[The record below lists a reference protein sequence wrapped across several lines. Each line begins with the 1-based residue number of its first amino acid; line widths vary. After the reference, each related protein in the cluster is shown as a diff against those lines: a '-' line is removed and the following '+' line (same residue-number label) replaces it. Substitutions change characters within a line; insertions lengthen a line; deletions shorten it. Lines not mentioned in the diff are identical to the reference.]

1 MTAEVLDLLIVGG
14 GPAGTAAAFRAREL
28 GLEALIIEH
37 DDLMK
42 RIRDYSKDKLILPSF
57 GGGDQ
62 MCFPAAGSLISCL
75 HFKPIDKDDMCVSWK
90 ALHEE
95 HQIRSRIGVE
105 LTGLKRRPDGLY
117 EAQGWDHSA
126 RCDASILAA
135 HVVLAIGRGVPRR
148 FDIPGSTDGI
158 AFRLRDPQV
167 FVGQPACVIGG
178 GTSAGEAVIAIS
190 RAKTEAGDPT
200 AVYWSYRGDKMP
212 RVSRALA
219 DEFFETYVGNG
230 NIRYY
235 PRSEP
240 SAIVTDGQRREY
252 LSIRVDRR
260 RMADRP
266 SETSHLEFAKESC
279 LACIGEDIP
288 ETLLHSFGIRMVNG
302 GPRNR
307 KRMVVNRYLETQQ
320 PNVYL
325 VGDILSQAYF
335 ETDDFD
341 ADPAGFREIKH
352 RGNIKSALRDGV
364 LVASIVEQRL
374 KGRTDIDVHVED
386 AKDEEQPPVMA
397 GYGRPVAASGP
408 PAASLEAARRPT
420 EATGYLIRLLP
431 GGIEEAEYPIV
442 ADTVLTLGRGEDCD
456 AAFPSD
462 TLLSPRHASISHTDE
477 GHYLRDDGS
486 ASGVFLRLPS
496 RRKLEVG
503 VGDLLRAGRQF
514 LLFTDTD
521 GGLTVTHFDVNG
533 QELAHHS
540 LPDRTIVLGR
550 QAPDITLDPDDST
563 LSRRQLAITRAA
575 NGKALVK
582 DLKSVNGTY
591 LRVRSAIQIQHGD
604 QFRIGQQ
611 LFVFSLDRNAVL
623 DSGHASA
630 SPVAGPSVAV
640 STGTVPAVAGSTGT
654 VAPQAVASV
663 ETSRDAPLES
673 TVQATERVAVTG
685 GLPAASVTFRG
696 LGKTLPVAPGQTI
709 CEVAEAHG
717 LAINAECHSG
727 ICGSDPIRI
736 HAGHQH
742 LATEPTA
749 GESETLEDIC
759 DLEPGPCRLA
769 CMARVT
775 GPVEVEIL

>member
-14 GPAGTAAAFRAREL
+14 GPAGTSAAFRAREL

-62 MCFPAAGSLISCL
+62 MGFPRAGQLIECL
-75 HFKPIDKDDMCVSWK
+75 QFQPIDKDDMCAAWK

-95 HQIRSRIGVE
+95 HEIRSRVGVE
-105 LTGLKRRPDGLY
+105 LTGLKRRPDGIY
-117 EAQGWDHSA
+117 EAQGWDHRQ
-126 RCDASILAA
+126 RCEATLLAA

-158 AFRLRDPQV
+158 AFRLTDPGV
-167 FVGQPACVIGG
+167 YVGQPACVIGG
-178 GTSAGEAVIAIS
+178 GTSAAEAVIGIS
-190 RAKTEAGDPT
+190 HAKKAAGDST
-200 AVYWSYRGDKMP
+200 AIYWSYRGDKMP

-219 DEFFETYVGNG
+219 DEFFSAYVGNG

-240 SAIVTDGQRREY
+240 VAVVTDGQRREY
-252 LSIRVDRR
+252 LSLQIDRR
-260 RMADRP
+260 RMDGRP
-266 SETSHLEFAKESC
+266 SETSHLEFPKEHC

-288 ETLLHSFGIRMVNG
+288 ETLLHTFGIHMANG

-307 KRMVVNRYLETQQ
+307 KRMVVNRYLESQQ

-335 ETDDFD
+335 ETDDFN
-341 ADPAGFREIKH
+341 ADPAGFREVKH

-364 LVASIVEQRL
+364 LVASVIEQRL
-374 KGRTDIDVHVED
+374 KGRSEIDIHIED
-386 AKDEEQPPVMA
+386 AEEVAPQPPVMA
-397 GYGRPVAASGP
+397 GYGRPVDAAGP
-408 PAASLEAARRPT
+408 PAESLEAARRPV

-442 ADTVLTLGRGEDCD
+442 ADAVLTLGRGEDCD
-456 AAFPSD
+456 ASFPSD

-496 RRKLEVG
+496 RRKLELSA
-503 VGDLLRAGRQF
+503 GDLLRAGRQF
-514 LLFTDTD
+514 LLLSESEAS
-521 GGLTVTHFDVNG
+521 LTLTHFDAAG
-533 QELAHHS
+533 KELATHT
-540 LPDRTIVLGR
+540 LPQGTIVLGR

-563 LSRRQLAITRAA
+563 LSRRQLAITRTA
-575 NGKALVK
+575 GGTALVK

-591 LRVRSAIQIQHGD
+591 LRVRSAIPIQHRD

-611 LFVFSLDRNAVL
+611 LFVFSLKRNAVL
-623 DSGHASA
+623 DAGHAAPTPVTPPAPAAPRSTEQVSAPGSLPSA
-630 SPVAGPSVAV
+630 SI
-640 STGTVPAVAGSTGT
+640 
-654 VAPQAVASV
+654 
-663 ETSRDAPLES
+663 
-673 TVQATERVAVTG
+673 
-685 GLPAASVTFRG
+685 TFRG

-727 ICGSDPIRI
+727 ICGSDPIRV
-736 HAGHQH
+736 HAGHKH
-742 LATEPTA
+742 LVAPPSD